1 MLEVGEPYIA
11 GRTSWPEAVEYNYRA
26 GAHELRMF
34 FDSPRAP
41 TINSVRAGAADFALV
56 VEPPVIFLLY
66 RFAPAIAWSD
76 APYSCHLV
84 PEDQR
89 TLPDA
94 EGPQTRALL
103 HVVLVDAG
111 TGLIRAL
118 RLVTFSPA
126 YTRALHDAIREQA
139 SSPWLSGPTYD
150 AALADIYRRYPTS
163 AELLK
168 HAIAQTFG
176 GA

>member
-1 MLEVGEPYIA
+1 MRDS
-11 GRTSWPEAVEYNYRA
+11 GRLFQLAEAYRRA
-26 GAHELRMF
+26 EITRDQMF

-41 TINSVRAGAADFALV
+41 TINSVRVGPADCALV
-56 VEPPVIFLLY
+56 VARPVILFLY

-76 APYSCHLV
+76 APYSWHLV

-89 TLPDA
+89 TLPGA
-94 EGPQTRALL
+94 ESPATRAPIQI
-103 HVVLVDAG
+103 VLVDTA
-111 TGLIRAL
+111 TGLVLALRAL
-118 RLVTFSPA
+118 TLSSAITH
-126 YTRALHDAIREQA
+126 ALHAAILEQA
-139 SSPWLSGPTYD
+139 AEPWLSGATYD

-168 HAIAQTFG
+168 HAISKTAG